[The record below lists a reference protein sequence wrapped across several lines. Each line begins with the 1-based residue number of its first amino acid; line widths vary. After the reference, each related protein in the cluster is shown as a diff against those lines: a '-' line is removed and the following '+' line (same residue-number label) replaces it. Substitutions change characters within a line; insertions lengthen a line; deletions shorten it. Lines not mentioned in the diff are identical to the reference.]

1 MTLNELMGT
10 PTAAPD
16 ATVASGRGMTLSEL
30 TGAPAPERTFLGDL
44 KGFLG
49 EKAADVGGFVKSV
62 GEFAGAGIGMA
73 AGAVAGVAR
82 TGEEM
87 AKGTSRREALQEG
100 AATAGR
106 VGAALNP
113 VTVATKLLGYEPDP
127 SVIDSVMQKLGKAI
141 HHYGE
146 KVEVGTNRM
155 LLAED
160 IDAFAG
166 LLMGAGMGKAT
177 LKGMKAGVEKAT
189 APRTP
194 GTSMVDMIPT
204 EEPPAQVGLPEPEVM
219 TPEALKAAFKAA
231 KENKVP
237 GVSDTA
243 AVESIF
249 AKAKARGLAEVGPK
263 SPEQAVAES
272 KTRIAEGL
280 TLEEARA
287 KVDAERAPPTPPT
300 DFELGRAKIQ
310 HGQGFLLT
318 PEEKIAL
325 RRTAEAGG
333 RIVDAEGNRIGS
345 GFTEHG
351 EVDPRLLTA
360 LGITSAAVWAALN
373 PEDVDKLATVGV
385 LGATAL
391 TGHTR
396 ASPLGALLKESA
408 PYTFRTLEMLPK
420 GATDISRQQITDLLK
435 KPELQAERPVFER
448 VLGALPEGK
457 VNAHDLMSGLLEET
471 AGWKLAPKE
480 TSKYADYGLENIS
493 APSTTDGVNF
503 DGGRGYRDG
512 TPTTTL
518 YQLPEHMQM
527 SDANHFNDSRLFGWA
542 RSFIED
548 GVKHVVEIQSD
559 LAQHAKEIPEA
570 KRAELLQTGEVLQ
583 RQMDAYRDY
592 YAGDRTSV
600 ENARKAVQRIDAI
613 NPDATMI
620 LADQLDLQL
629 AEGSL
634 KAKSEF
640 STDLAYVNYILDEA
654 KIPSKAREVFRREL
668 NARFHSLD
676 QLIAEN
682 KTALGGA
689 AVSSQLSPILKN
701 WPRRLIREELLKNSQ
716 GDAQAAMLVEDQ
728 ARQVAQYRQMQ
739 ATGGYGRIG
748 KTAEEMGSVLA
759 QAEARLKQLQEQAAP
774 KDVVRFATAD
784 TVAKV
789 EGWPREIDL
798 PLAQRAASLESAKRI
813 LAEKEASGEVA
824 PKQVA
829 HVAHLQRLYD
839 NAKAGNP
846 PAFLD
851 PGHQSIYNRYAGE
864 ITRYLKGLGGKEVID
879 AQGHTW
885 IEVPTRAAVKNG
897 TIHMMGSADPKLLAG
912 IAAGVAAGAYLLTS
926 PDRGEL
932 AMAGLGLGLALKGK
946 SEPML
951 LEAIRAGG
959 KDAQHAATELYRQ
972 NAPRT
977 LRMLESKFGR
987 QGVDVESV
995 LQEGMLSAMKAVADG
1010 TFRGESAFSTFLH
1023 KAVMNK
1029 AIDSLRRAEVRPD
1042 TVSMS
1047 EDPAT
1052 GRSSIAD
1059 TLGHQ
1064 ETPEK
1069 AVLNKAL
1076 GGRLEAAMEKLDP
1089 RFKEAFLAVEA
1100 EGMSYEEA
1108 GTHFGVPEGTIKS
1121 RVGRAKEAL
1130 RGYLRDYRDTSTGAA
1145 EVPENRATPAAERGS
1160 ADPKVLANIA
1170 ILGGGAALGAYLDK
1184 DAPLTGAAWGA
1195 GVGLLLA
1202 NAKPA
1207 AWVEAVKR
1215 AQNKGELVR
1224 IDELTAQTAYETKVF
1239 GRAVDQMANRIIETV
1254 PDVARRE
1261 AIYDH
1266 LEGER
1271 PVRLSPIELKIAQEI
1286 KGFYE
1291 GLGQLAKGAGVVKQL
1306 LGDYA
1311 TRIYQKADRG
1321 FFEGKQLG
1329 GGTSLESPF
1338 GKPRGYKTR
1347 AEAEAAGYVPVTTDI
1362 ARVITMYSDS
1372 LGRAIANNRFIETLR
1387 ETALPDGT
1395 KLVQKEG
1402 KAPSEFVFVDAPQLR
1417 GLRVHPDIAAD
1428 LRFVFDSSN
1437 PGAILG
1443 ALDAINSTQKRLGVS
1458 LSLFHATAL
1467 EHAMLGAT
1475 SIFKSPIRG
1484 VRVFGQSFMPVVFGE
1499 SLAVK
1504 MIREGGAGDLID
1516 SAMKDGVEFSRQR
1529 HGSVVAEERPG
1540 IYKGLETATM
1550 FLDKTVPG
1558 LGKYSTGAILALNHI
1573 FDDAMWARF
1582 HTTLKIE
1589 TYADKVSELSRNN
1602 ARMVEAGKEP
1612 PKSRA
1617 EIGRAAAS
1625 FTNDLYGGL
1634 NYQQIVGEFSSR
1646 WGRELASAAL
1656 SPTGRFGM
1664 RLVLFA
1670 PDWTISTTRAFV
1682 KAFGPRE
1689 SAVIAGGILGSQIDP
1704 ENKGVGGFVG
1714 AGLGLAAGM
1723 AGGLKGTPSGG
1734 FRGLLHPT
1742 ELADL
1747 HRQYIMRS
1755 AFLYTAI
1762 ADTLNYQM
1770 SGHHFWDNKDP
1781 TRLDR
1786 GDGTTMQLSKHFM
1799 EPFHWLLDPRKQA
1812 MGKASFL
1819 VKETAS
1825 QLGDVEY
1832 WSPKGAP
1839 RMGGVERGKDVSI
1852 GTRLGHVARQ
1862 FTPISAQGFESAN
1875 PQKAAW
1881 SMAGMPVY
1889 GKTLEERAAAKAE
1902 SKRLAV
1908 QRRID
1913 KRLSEQS
1920 Q

>member
-1 MTLNELMGT
+1 MPMTLSELMGT
-10 PTAAPD
+10 PAAAPD
-16 ATVASGRGMTLSEL
+16 ATVAQGRGVTLSEL

-44 KGFLG
+44 KGFLTDPESWKG
-49 EKAADVGGFVKSV
+49 MGATAGKTALGAADLILGIPGQALAVGAGLGGRIAATAAGESRKIQDLASEAGHELIPEWATQPLQTAAKILGVQQLDQSIVTKAMDKV
-62 GEFAGAGIGMA
+62 GELSEKVTKGLITQGAAKDLLEAFMVAGGARGTDAGVKYALEPKGRPA
-73 AGAVAGVAR
+73 AGARESYKAPEVAPEEQGVAPPSR
-82 TGEEM
+82 PGPPAIDITT
-87 AKGTSRREALQEG
+87 AKQVREIFKKAKEAGAPDAVGIQEVLDLFKK
-100 AATAGR
+100 A
-106 VGAALNP
+106 
-113 VTVATKLLGYEPDP
+113 KEP
-127 SVIDSVMQKLGKAI
+127 Q
-141 HHYGE
+141 
-146 KVEVGTNRM
+146 VEAPPAPEVPTPIGSQVGTVP
-155 LLAED
+155 
-160 IDAFAG
+160 
-166 LLMGAGMGKAT
+166 K
-177 LKGMKAGVEKAT
+177 
-189 APRTP
+189 
-194 GTSMVDMIPT
+194 TS
-204 EEPPAQVGLPEPEVM
+204 L
-219 TPEALKAAFKAA
+219 TPE
-231 KENKVP
+231 
-237 GVSDTA
+237 GV
-243 AVESIF
+243 
-249 AKAKARGLAEVGPK
+249 
-263 SPEQAVAES
+263 
-272 KTRIAEGL
+272 
-280 TLEEARA
+280 TLEEARLA
-287 KVDAERAPPTPPT
+287 ADRSAAPPT
-300 DFELGRAKIQ
+300 ELEIAKRKLQ
-310 HGQGFLLT
+310 NGEGATLT
-318 PEEKIAL
+318 ATEKISLRSAMQKGTGLIDRYGQPLAGVAL
-325 RRTAEAGG
+325 AAGIAELVKEDPEQATSLGLG
-333 RIVDAEGNRIGS
+333 LAALGTIRMENAWRHIHEFAEGTRVELENGQKGKVIGS
-345 GFTEHG
+345 
-351 EVDPRLLTA
+351 
-360 LGITSAAVWAALN
+360 
-373 PEDVDKLATVGV
+373 
-385 LGATAL
+385 
-391 TGHTR
+391 
-396 ASPLGALLKESA
+396 
-408 PYTFRTLEMLPK
+408 
-420 GATDISRQQITDLLK
+420 QI
-435 KPELQAERPVFER
+435 QV
-448 VLGALPEGK
+448 
-457 VNAHDLMSGLLEET
+457 
-471 AGWKLAPKE
+471 
-480 TSKYADYGLENIS
+480 
-493 APSTTDGVNF
+493 
-503 DGGRGYRDG
+503 
-512 TPTTTL
+512 
-518 YQLPEHMQM
+518 
-527 SDANHFNDSRLFGWA
+527 
-542 RSFIED
+542 
-548 GVKHVVEIQSD
+548 
-559 LAQHAKEIPEA
+559 
-570 KRAELLQTGEVLQ
+570 
-583 RQMDAYRDY
+583 
-592 YAGDRTSV
+592 
-600 ENARKAVQRIDAI
+600 
-613 NPDATMI
+613 
-620 LADQLDLQL
+620 LADQDAQ
-629 AEGSL
+629 
-634 KAKSEF
+634 
-640 STDLAYVNYILDEA
+640 I
-654 KIPSKAREVFRREL
+654 
-668 NARFHSLD
+668 
-676 QLIAEN
+676 QLIE
-682 KTALGGA
+682 KLH
-689 AVSSQLSPILKN
+689 
-701 WPRRLIREELLKNSQ
+701 
-716 GDAQAAMLVEDQ
+716 DQ
-728 ARQVAQYRQMQ
+728 AYQGVRAGQ
-739 ATGGYGRIG
+739 
-748 KTAEEMGSVLA
+748 LA
-759 QAEARLKQLQEQAAP
+759 QAQGDLIFRKLQDTHAAQLGEMQKGRLLPVLEL
-774 KDVVRFATAD
+774 DDGR
-784 TVAKV
+784 KV
-789 EGWPREIDL
+789 
-798 PLAQRAASLESAKRI
+798 
-813 LAEKEASGEVA
+813 
-824 PKQVA
+824 VA
-829 HVAHLQRLYD
+829 HPMD
-839 NAKAGNP
+839 
-846 PAFLD
+846 
-851 PGHQSIYNRYAGE
+851 
-864 ITRYLKGLGGKEVID
+864 ITKVFEGPQKG
-879 AQGHTW
+879 A
-885 IEVPTRAAVKNG
+885 
-897 TIHMMGSADPKLLAG
+897 ADPKLLAG

-951 LEAIRAGG
+951 LEAIRKGG
-959 KDAQHAATELYRQ
+959 KEGQHAATELYRQ

-995 LQEGMLSAMKAVADG
+995 LQEGMLRAMRDVATG
-1010 TFRGESAFSTFLH
+1010 TFRGDSKFSTYLH
-1023 KAVMNK
+1023 TAVVRE
-1029 AIDSLRRAEVRPD
+1029 AIDSLRRAEVRPE
-1042 TVSMS
+1042 TVSLT

-1052 GRSSIAD
+1052 GRSGLAE

-1069 AVLNKAL
+1069 AALNNAL
-1076 GGRLEAAMEKLDP
+1076 GGKLNAALERIDP
-1089 RFKEAFLAVEA
+1089 RFKEAFLAIEA

-1108 GTHFGVPEGTIKS
+1108 AAHFGVPEGTIKS

-1130 RGYLRDYRDTSTGAA
+1130 QGYLREYRDTSLGAT
-1145 EVPENRATPAAERGS
+1145 EVPENRATRPAERGT
-1160 ADPKVLANIA
+1160 ADPRVLANVA
-1170 ILGGGAALGAYLDK
+1170 LLGGGAALGAYLDK

-1202 NAKPA
+1202 NAHPR

-1224 IDELTAQTAYETKVF
+1224 IDELTAQTAYEKKVF

-1254 PDVARRE
+1254 ADPARRS
-1261 AIYDH
+1261 AIYH
-1266 LEGER
+1266 YLTKER
-1271 PVRLSPIELKIAQEI
+1271 PISLSPTELKTAKEAAD
-1286 KGFYE
+1286 FLE
-1291 GLGQLAKGAGVVKQL
+1291 RLGGLAKDAGVVKVL
-1306 LGDYA
+1306 LDDYA
-1311 TRIYQKADRG
+1311 TRIYEQPTRS
-1321 FFEGKQLG
+1321 FFEGRRVG
-1329 GGTSLESPF
+1329 GGMQLESPF
-1338 GKPRGYKTR
+1338 GKPRGYKTL
-1347 AEAEAAGYVPVTTDI
+1347 AEAEAAGYVLKTDDI
-1362 ARVITMYSDS
+1362 ARVLTIYSDAT
-1372 LGRAIANNRFIETLR
+1372 GRAIANNRFIETLR

-1484 VRVFGQSFMPVVFGE
+1484 VRVFGQSFMPAVFGE

-1558 LGKYSTGAILALNHI
+1558 LGKYSTGAVLALNHI

-1612 PKSRA
+1612 LKSRA

-1664 RLVLFA
+1664 RLALFA

-1770 SGHHFWDNKDP
+1770 SGQHFWDNKDP

-1852 GTRLGHVARQ
+1852 GTRLGHMARQ